1 MLALAR
7 AAWTCT
13 YCRRTRANPCSGR
26 SLTTHNLVRTDVN
39 KCSYSQIKVPG
50 ENGVIANQAAITEW
64 QRRDVLAR
72 NYLIATIETLQQRAL
87 VNCRTANEM
96 WVRLSTQH
104 LQNAVENQHVLQQQ
118 FFEYRFQP
126 DHDVM
131 MHVTE
136 IETMAAQLNDV
147 GASVTPIQVMTK
159 IICTLPPSY
168 RNFISAW
175 DSVQA
180 ADRTIELLTARL
192 LKEETM
198 SRRWTGRER
207 NEADVAFLTRHIV
220 MQPAPEQQTGS
231 QDNLNTSWR
240 GKSRGGSRSGRQRIV
255 CTYCHKPWH
264 LAKVCRKRLRHEAAA
279 NGAAKETDKKDSSLL
294 SKTDDSS
301 EQKEHGYMSSSCFL
315 ARNFADWFADSGAT
329 RHITDQRSMLMNFT
343 TVPRGSWTVSGI
355 GGTTLAVDGYGDFNA
370 VATVGDTENA
380 IVIKKVLYVPHL
392 GANLLSIAAET
403 DLGSTVTFMDKKV
416 LFKQGEKV
424 EMTGERVGE
433 NLYHMAIAPF
443 PTQLDEALLV
453 TKETDPVDHWHQR
466 LAHTNYSNILKMASL
481 QLVDGL
487 NLPTPNN
494 APSTPCNGCAFGK
507 MHKKSFSIGRSRG
520 THTGHLIHSDLCGPM
535 QVSTPNGS
543 RYFLLFTDDYSGW
556 RTVYFLKNKS
566 QTNECIKDF
575 LNLLRGETGNF
586 LETLRTDNG
595 GEYCNNELQEWLNK
609 KGVRHETSAPHTPEQ
624 NGVSERAN
632 RTVVEAAR
640 SMLHAKKLPLF
651 LWGEAI
657 ACAVYTLNRVISK
670 AAPLT
675 PYYAWHKSKPDVSN
689 LRIFGSIA
697 FVHIS
702 AAERQ
707 KLDPKSVKTIFV
719 GYSQTQK
726 AHRFW
731 YPVVRKVRT
740 SRDATFYES
749 YQDDDF
755 LRSLHDP
762 RLSQPVEGEYDALF
776 PSISAPVILNQPASL
791 SSSAAE
797 EKTALSTPDER
808 VTEEQHE
815 PMEEDGELALSE
827 ADTISNEQ
835 PIIVDT
841 LVQPMPFKRPE
852 PSVTSRR
859 YPLRYREPKRQ
870 WSALQSTEHLSL
882 TDYYELVSFNDAV
895 SCPGAKQ
902 WQSAITDEYN
912 ALLKNNTW
920 SLTSLPDGRETI
932 RSRWLFKVK
941 PGVNG
946 EPPRYKARLVAKGF
960 TQRPGID
967 YNETYAPVL
976 KMDSLRTVL
985 ALVADRDLEVAQLDI
1000 TTAFLN
1006 GEISEN
1012 NPKDSLLPDRN
1023 I

>member
-1 MLALAR
+1 
-7 AAWTCT
+7 
-13 YCRRTRANPCSGR
+13 
-26 SLTTHNLVRTDVN
+26 
-39 KCSYSQIKVPG
+39 
-50 ENGVIANQAAITEW
+50 
-64 QRRDVLAR
+64 
-72 NYLIATIETLQQRAL
+72 
-87 VNCRTANEM
+87 M

-175 DSVQA
+175 DSVPA

-198 SRRWTGRER
+198 SRRGTGGER

-240 GKSRGGSRSGRQRIV
+240 GKSRGGSRSGRQRIL

-433 NLYHMAIAPF
+433 NLYHMAIAPY

-466 LAHTNYSNILKMASL
+466 LAHTNYSNIHKMASL

-697 FVHIS
+697 FVHIP

-797 EKTALSTPDER
+797 EKTALSAPDER

-882 TDYYELVSFNDAV
+882 TDYCEPVSFNDAV
-895 SCPGAKQ
+895 SCPEAKQ

-932 RSRWLFKVK
+932 RSRWLFKV
-941 PGVNG
+941 
-946 EPPRYKARLVAKGF
+946 
-960 TQRPGID
+960 
-967 YNETYAPVL
+967 
-976 KMDSLRTVL
+976 
-985 ALVADRDLEVAQLDI
+985 
-1000 TTAFLN
+1000 
-1006 GEISEN
+1006 
-1012 NPKDSLLPDRN
+1012 
-1023 I
+1023 